1 MTLIAGFFLLL
12 ALAGV
17 AFVAFA
23 VLAGLLKL
31 VFNIALFPLALAFG
45 ALKLVLL
52 GVVGLV
58 LMAVLGPVLLVVAVP
73 LMILALPLLLLGGVA
88 WAAVRTVA

>member
-17 AFVAFA
+17 ACVAFA

-31 VFNIALFPLALAFG
+31 VFNIALFPLALLFG

-88 WAAVRTVA
+88 WAAVHALA

>member
-1 MTLIAGFFLLL
+1 MILIFGFFLLC
-12 ALAGV
+12 AL

-31 VFNIALFPLALAFG
+31 VFKITLFPIALAFG
-45 ALKLVLL
+45 VVKLVML
-52 GVVGLV
+52 VVGAVAGLV
-58 LMAVLGPVLLVVAVP
+58 CMVVLGPVLLVVAVP

-88 WAAVRTVA
+88 WAAVHALV